1 MYNLIQIF
9 IYEIYIQ
16 FVNIYKT
23 RDILQSN
30 FKILNINWNSIEAP
44 DNYILEGVTSS
55 L

>member
-30 FKILNINWNSIEAP
+30 FKILNIN
-44 DNYILEGVTSS
+44 
-55 L
+55 